1 MSITQKEVSKILNSK
16 EFHQLVKK
24 RRSVSILF
32 TVLMLT
38 VYFGFILL
46 IAFNKP
52 FLSTNIGE
60 HISLGLPLGIGIIVF
75 AWVLTGLYIYWANN
89 KYDKSVRDLKNQ
101 ISK

>member
-1 MSITQKEVSKILNSK
+1 MSITQKDVSKILNSK

-32 TVLMLT
+32 TVLMLS

-46 IAFNKP
+46 IAYNKP
-52 FLSTNIGE
+52 FLSTIIGE
-60 HISLGLPLGIGIIVF
+60 HITLGLPLGVGIIVF
-75 AWVLTGLYIYWANN
+75 AWVLTGFYIYWANN

-101 ISK
+101 ITK